1 MQKST
6 TPKVRRARP
15 KAVAVKGRL
24 ARPGPIPVPT
34 IVLPQLF
41 AMGGEY
47 PVAGPGPAQNVTA
60 MVQTFAGASACGAPR
75 TQGQSLPVISNQA
88 LMGLIG
94 PIYGGDGIQTIDLP
108 DLRGRAA
115 ILAELGLMG
124 KQTLGMSWL
133 IAVQAAP
140 GGPPLGSLA
149 LFAPDI
155 VPPGWLVADGSTLPV
170 QQYPDL
176 YGVIG
181 TAFGGDEG
189 VIFNLP
195 NLTGRTPIG
204 VGEPLGLPAVSLGQA
219 VTAPQPA
226 LGLTF
231 IICATGA
238 APPPAGNGA
247 FPVTSFAGQVVAYG
261 AAQPPAGWLFA
272 DGSLTSISANPGLFQ
287 AIGTTYGGDGKTNFA
302 VPDLRGRVVLGA

>member
-1 MQKST
+1 MEQST

-15 KAVAVKGRL
+15 KAIAVDGRL
-24 ARPGPIPVPT
+24 ARPGPVPVPT

-47 PVAGPGPAQNVTA
+47 PVAGPGSAQDVTA
-60 MVQTFAGASACGAPR
+60 MVQTFAGAAAYGAPR
-75 TQGQSLPVISNQA
+75 ARGQILQVISNQP
-88 LMGLIG
+88 LMALIG
-94 PIYGGDGIQTIDLP
+94 PAYGGDGIETIALP
-108 DLRGRAA
+108 NLAGRAA

-149 LFAPDI
+149 LFASDI

-170 QQYPDL
+170 QEYPDL
-176 YGVIG
+176 FGLIG
-181 TAFGGDEG
+181 NAFGGEE
-189 VIFNLP
+189 VVFNLP

-219 VTAPQPA
+219 VAAPQPA

-287 AIGTTYGGDGKTNFA
+287 AIGTAYGGDGKTSFA